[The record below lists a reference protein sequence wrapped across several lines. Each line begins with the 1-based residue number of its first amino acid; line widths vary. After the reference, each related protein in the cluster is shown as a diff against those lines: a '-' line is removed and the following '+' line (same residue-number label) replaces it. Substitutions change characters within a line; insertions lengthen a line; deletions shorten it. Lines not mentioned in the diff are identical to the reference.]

1 MVPSL
6 AQTPAPNS
14 RASAASKAKSKP
26 KPKPTTAAQAQA
38 AKAQA
43 ARHAAMMLLAP
54 ADEYFGPL
62 KQSIL
67 GIRNT
72 LRDMGLRYDA
82 NPASAPQ
89 TLSSAAL
96 TEASIRDWERKYPRD
111 HGVPIAVLGL
121 QRLYAKIDT
130 EAGRAKA
137 KATADWL
144 FKAYGTSKQAKSL
157 REIIAAE
164 QAAPPSPAA
173 TPVLVPAAPDTVQ
186 SSGPFIPSS
195 SPSPRP

>member
-1 MVPSL
+1 MVPTL
-6 AQTPAPNS
+6 AQTPAP
-14 RASAASKAKSKP
+14 KP
-26 KPKPTTAAQAQA
+26 HVTAA
-38 AKAQA
+38 AKAKPTAKPTSSAQSGAAKQQA

-72 LRDMGLRYDA
+72 LRDMGSRYDA
-82 NPASAPQ
+82 NHNSAPQ

-111 HGVPIAVLGL
+111 HGVPIAILSL

-130 EAGRAKA
+130 EPGRAKA

-144 FKAYGTSKQAKSL
+144 LKTYAASAQAKSL
-157 REIIAAE
+157 REIIANE
-164 QAAPPSPAA
+164 QAQPAPPAGVA
-173 TPVLVPAAPDTVQ
+173 TPVVVPPAPDTVQ
-186 SSGPFIPSS
+186 STGP
-195 SPSPRP
+195 R

>member
-1 MVPSL
+1 MW
-6 AQTPAPNS
+6 
-14 RASAASKAKSKP
+14 ASAANGEQPKPHATAPSKAKP
-26 KPKPTTAAQAQA
+26 KPKPTTAAQAKA
-38 AKAQA
+38 ARLQA

-82 NPASAPQ
+82 NPSSAPQ

-96 TEASIRDWERKYPRD
+96 TEASIRDWEHKYPRD
-111 HGVPIAVLGL
+111 HGVPIAIFGL

-130 EAGRAKA
+130 EPGRAKA

-144 FKAYGTSKQAKSL
+144 FKSWGASPQAKSL
-157 REIIAAE
+157 HEALTAE
-164 QAAPPSPAA
+164 AVRPTAPP
-173 TPVLVPAAPDTVQ
+173 TPVLIPPAPDTVQ
-186 SSGPFIPSS
+186 STGPFIPSS
-195 SPSPRP
+195 SPSPR